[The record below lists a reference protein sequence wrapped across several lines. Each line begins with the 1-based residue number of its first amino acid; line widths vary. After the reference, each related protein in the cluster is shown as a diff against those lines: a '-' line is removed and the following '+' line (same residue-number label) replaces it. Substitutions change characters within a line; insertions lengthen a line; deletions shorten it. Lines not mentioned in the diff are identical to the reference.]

1 MLAIRC
7 CRNCGKEFDAV
18 VGEDNN
24 IFCEEC
30 REVMLFFSDG
40 RYKEEGDC
48 GRIGEYGEYERM
60 PVEEDLALMELVKE
74 SMSHIILDESPK
86 LRSQKS
92 FKGVSRSE
100 PGRKARDGFTTL
112 KSETHT
118 PEVECCRSVT
128 NSRHTMSMVRFPER
142 GAAFLYIN
150 ITAVFNYT
158 KI

>member
-40 RYKEEGDC
+40 RNKEEGDC

-118 PEVECCRSVT
+118 PEVEDDIL
-128 NSRHTMSMVRFPER
+128 N
-142 GAAFLYIN
+142 
-150 ITAVFNYT
+150 AVEALQ
-158 KI
+158 IPDIQ

>member
-1 MLAIRC
+1 
-7 CRNCGKEFDAV
+7 
-18 VGEDNN
+18 
-24 IFCEEC
+24 
-30 REVMLFFSDG
+30 
-40 RYKEEGDC
+40 
-48 GRIGEYGEYERM
+48 M

-118 PEVECCRSVT
+118 PEVEDDIL
-128 NSRHTMSMVRFPER
+128 N
-142 GAAFLYIN
+142 
-150 ITAVFNYT
+150 AVEALQ
-158 KI
+158 IPDIQ

>member
-48 GRIGEYGEYERM
+48 GRIALVSNHPFLDGNKRTGAHVMLTFLLLNGVELEYTQT
-60 PVEEDLALMELVKE
+60 ELIE
-74 SMSHIILDESPK
+74 IILKIAS
-86 LRSQKS
+86 SQ
-92 FKGVSRSE
+92 
-100 PGRKARDGFTTL
+100 
-112 KSETHT
+112 
-118 PEVECCRSVT
+118 T
-128 NSRHTMSMVRFPER
+128 NAEELSQW
-142 GAAFLYIN
+142 N
-150 ITAVFNYT
+150 IAH
-158 KI
+158 KK